1 MAQYVGFS
9 TKDACKPKTTNLVGG
24 AVNGGAAGS
33 GLLGGVD
40 GGPGGTTQ
48 PIIIGKKYRLTDTQL
63 VLQDFLN
70 ALNIPLGSKVGQPG
84 YGTKAWSF
92 IFEPN
97 TADVQFQLEN
107 EIYRVAS
114 ADPRIILNSVK
125 AFPKENGI
133 LLEVELAINPF
144 NQPQLVSVF
153 FNRATTTATFV

>member
-9 TKDACKPKTTNLVGG
+9 TKDACKPKTTN
-24 AVNGGAAGS
+24 AIN
-33 GLLGGVD
+33 GVD
-40 GGPGGTTQ
+40 GGPGGVMQ
-48 PIIIGKKYRLTDTQL
+48 PVIWGKKYKLTDVQL
-63 VLQDFLN
+63 VMQDFLN

-84 YGTKAWSF
+84 YGTKIWSF

-97 TADVQFQLEN
+97 TADVQFQVEN

-133 LLEVELAINPF
+133 LLEVEMAVNPF
-144 NQPQLVSVF
+144 NQAQLVSVF
-153 FNRATTTATFV
+153 FNRATTSATFI

>member
-9 TKDACKPKTTNLVGG
+9 TKDACKPRTTNAVGG
-24 AVNGGAAGS
+24 IDNGV
-33 GLLGGVD
+33 GGIR
-40 GGPGGTTQ
+40 Q
-48 PIIIGKKYRLTDTQL
+48 PIVWGKKYRLTDTQL
-63 VLQDFLN
+63 VTQDFLN

-84 YGTKAWSF
+84 YGTKVWSF

-107 EIYRVAS
+107 EIFRVA
-114 ADPRIILNSVK
+114 ATDPRIILNSVK

-144 NQPQLVSVF
+144 NQAELVSVF
-153 FNRATTTATFV
+153 FNRATTTATFI

>member
-9 TKDACKPKTTNLVGG
+9 TKDACKPKTTN
-24 AVNGGAAGS
+24 AV
-33 GLLGGVD
+33 GGVD
-40 GGPGGTTQ
+40 NGIGGIRQ
-48 PIIIGKKYRLTDTQL
+48 PIIWGKKYRLTDTQL
-63 VLQDFLN
+63 VMQDFLN

-84 YGTKAWSF
+84 FGTKVWSF

-107 EIYRVAS
+107 EIYRIAGQ
-114 ADPRIILNSVK
+114 DPRIILNSVK

-144 NQPQLVSVF
+144 NQPELVSVF
-153 FNRATTTATFV
+153 FNRATTSATFI

>member
-1 MAQYVGFS
+1 MAQYIGFS

-24 AVNGGAAGS
+24 AVNGGSAGS

-40 GGPGGTTQ
+40 GGPGGITQ
-48 PIIIGKKYRLTDTQL
+48 PIVVGKKYRLTDSQL

-107 EIYRVAS
+107 EIFRVAS

-133 LLEVELAINPF
+133 LLEVELAITPF
-144 NQPQLVSVF
+144 NQPQLISVF
-153 FNRATTTATFV
+153 FNRATTSATFI